1 MGKRLRQQ
9 RRGKG
14 SNAYTKPPKSGKVD
28 AFLPSRPSEQQLIE
42 GEVME
47 FIDNPLHSAP
57 LMRVH
62 YSDNSEG
69 VLIAP
74 EGIHIGDKLQE
85 GANASL
91 ALGNVLPLS
100 NIKDGV
106 FVCNVELR
114 PGDGGKL
121 ARSSGAYAT
130 VVSHSEN
137 TVTLMLPSKHTIEV
151 SGACRAEIGV
161 AAGGGATTAPIMKA
175 GKSHYM
181 MHAINAKWPVN
192 RGVKMNP
199 VDHPFG
205 GKQHHKG
212 YSSMVSRNAPP
223 GAKVGH
229 IAARRVGRK
238 KRG

>member
-1 MGKRLRQQ
+1 MGKRLRQR

-28 AFLPSRPSEQQLIE
+28 TALPNRRIE
-42 GEVME
+42 GALDAEVLE
-47 FIDNPLHSAP
+47 FIDNPLHNAP
-57 LMRVH
+57 LMRVK
-62 YSDNSEG
+62 YSDNSEA

-74 EGIHIGDKLQE
+74 EGIYIGSRIQE
-85 GANASL
+85 GRSASVS
-91 ALGNVLPLS
+91 LGNILPVG
-100 NIKDGV
+100 NIPDGV

-114 PGDGGKL
+114 PGDGGKI
-121 ARSSGAYAT
+121 ARAAGSYAT
-130 VVSHSEN
+130 VVSHGEG
-137 TVTLMLPSKHTIEV
+137 TVTLLLPSKQTVEL
-151 SGACRAEIGV
+151 SGDCRAEIGV
-161 AAGGGATTAPIMKA
+161 AAGGGAITEPIIKA
-175 GKSHYM
+175 GKSHYI

-223 GAKVGH
+223 GAKVGS

>member
-14 SNAYTKPPKSGKVD
+14 SNAYTKPPKSGRFDAMIPNRKVESVLD
-28 AFLPSRPSEQQLIE
+28 
-42 GEVME
+42 GEVLD
-47 FIDNPLHSAP
+47 FIDNPLHNAA
-57 LMRVH
+57 LMRVK
-62 YSDNSEG
+62 YFDNSEA

-74 EGIHIGDKLQE
+74 EGIYLGSRIQE
-85 GANASL
+85 GLGASIS
-91 ALGNVLPLS
+91 LGNVLPLAA
-100 NIKDGV
+100 IPDGV

-114 PGDGGKL
+114 PGDGGRL
-121 ARSSGAYAT
+121 ARAAGTYAT
-130 VVSHSEN
+130 VVSHSN
-137 TVTLMLPSKHTIEV
+137 GTVTLLLPSKQTVEL
-151 SGACRAEIGV
+151 SGDCRAEIGV
-161 AAGGGATTAPIMKA
+161 SSGGGAITEPLIKA
-175 GKSHYM
+175 GKSHYI

-212 YSSMVSRNAPP
+212 YSSMTSRNAPP
-223 GAKVGH
+223 GAKVGS
-229 IAARRVGRK
+229 IAASRIGRK

>member
-14 SNAYTKPPKSGKVD
+14 SNAYTKPPKSGRFD
-28 AFLPSRPSEQQLIE
+28 ALLPNKEPAGVLE

-47 FIDNPLHSAP
+47 FIDNPLHNAA
-57 LMRVH
+57 LMRVK
-62 YSDNSEG
+62 YFDNSES

-74 EGIHIGDKLQE
+74 EGIYIGSKVQE
-85 GANASL
+85 GPGAGINI
-91 ALGNVLPLS
+91 GNVLRLS
-100 NIKDGV
+100 EIPDGV
-106 FVCNVELR
+106 FVCNAELT

-121 ARSSGAYAT
+121 ARAAGAYAT
-130 VVSHSEN
+130 VVSHGDG
-137 TVTLMLPSKHTIEV
+137 TVTLLLPSKQTIEL
-151 SGACRAEIGV
+151 SGRCRAEIGV
-161 AAGGGATTAPIMKA
+161 ASGGGTVTEPLMKA
-175 GKSHYM
+175 GKSHYI
-181 MHAINAKWPVN
+181 MHAINTKWPVN

-212 YSSMVSRNAPP
+212 YSSMTSRNAPP
-223 GAKVGH
+223 GAKVGS
-229 IAARRVGRK
+229 IAASRIGRK